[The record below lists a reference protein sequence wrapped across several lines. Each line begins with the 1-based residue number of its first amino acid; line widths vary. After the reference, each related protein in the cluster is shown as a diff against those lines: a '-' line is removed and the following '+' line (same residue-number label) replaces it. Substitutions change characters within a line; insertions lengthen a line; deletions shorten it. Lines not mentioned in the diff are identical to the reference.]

1 MKQLFLPC
9 QWKRT
14 SRVKLISLEDC
25 VFTCHCRWP
34 WHAASNYPQST
45 LYKNTQEFRLNTR
58 AYLVSFLFFLYLFRT
73 ITEMWYKQ
81 SNVKTK
87 RNMRMHPESYFLNTY
102 WIYQW
107 QLQWFYKTVIQT
119 VIQTKN
125 KYRKIMIVTKI
136 TLRRKKLLKKML
148 IFAQFLQ
155 MLNID
160 FSEWMIRI
168 C

>member
-1 MKQLFLPC
+1 MCLPAIADGLDMLHQTILC
-9 QWKRT
+9 PHCART
-14 SRVKLISLEDC
+14 PRNSDWIQEHTWFHFWSLCTCFTVLQKYLWYGYHCLLHPNYLSEAAKALIIS
-25 VFTCHCRWP
+25 
-34 WHAASNYPQST
+34 
-45 LYKNTQEFRLNTR
+45 
-58 AYLVSFLFFLYLFRT
+58 
-73 ITEMWYKQ
+73 YKQ

-119 VIQTKN
+119 KN
-125 KYRKIMIVTKI
+125 KYRKIMFVTKI